1 MRCALLQTDIDVLDN
16 ILLQNA
22 FGPVNAGYHAFLKDV
37 GTVRAER
44 IDSANIMRQL
54 TNYLPVIGGN

>member
-1 MRCALLQTDIDVLDN
+1 VLDN

-22 FGPVNAGYHAFLKDV
+22 FGPVDAGYHAFLKDV

-54 TNYLPVIGGN
+54 TNYLPVVGGN